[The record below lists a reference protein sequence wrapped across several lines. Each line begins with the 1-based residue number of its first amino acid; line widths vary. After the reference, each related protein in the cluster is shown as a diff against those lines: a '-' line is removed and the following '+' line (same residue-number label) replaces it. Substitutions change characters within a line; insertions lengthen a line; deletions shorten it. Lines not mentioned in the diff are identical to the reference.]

1 VSPLL
6 LGYQAASARRQ
17 KDCRAALIPSGN
29 FKAQRNIERGSE
41 PLPAR
46 ARAMCQLSRAQL
58 SGYQRLES
66 VPVCS
71 VRVVHAASGAAL
83 AGIEWT

>member
-1 VSPLL
+1 MSVRTAVAGIS
-6 LGYQAASARRQ
+6 GRFRAATGR
-17 KDCRAALIPSGN
+17 CRAALIPSGN

-58 SGYQRLES
+58 SGYRRLES
-66 VPVCS
+66 VLLCS
-71 VRVVHAASGAAL
+71 VRVVTRRFWSGI
-83 AGIEWT
+83 GWN

>member
-1 VSPLL
+1 VSAPLL

-17 KDCRAALIPSGN
+17 EDCRAALIPSGN

-66 VPVCS
+66 VLLCS
-71 VRVVHAASGAAL
+71 VRVVTRRFWSG
-83 AGIEWT
+83 IDWN